1 MGKHALDTM
10 KAERVSA
17 SALSSLDLEAICQ
30 RLPQAGQVPAPSH
43 MASKDGFLSQFF
55 PHSLRQNLSCWQIP
69 ILLISK

>member
-1 MGKHALDTM
+1 MGKHALGTM

-17 SALSSLDLEAICQ
+17 STLSSLEFEAICQ
-30 RLPQAGQVPAPSH
+30 RLPQDGQVPAPSH
-43 MASKDGFLSQFF
+43 IASKDRFLTQLF